1 MNRFFTLLLV
11 SSLFV
16 SSVEANERT
25 KDEKVSIASSVLGL
39 APSTRGVDQA
49 PLQLLQSTDTYTVLG
64 NSNEYAVISND
75 DSFDAVIAYSYSP
88 FNPEINS
95 SLAWFLNAAAQVMA
109 SNLQNG
115 ENMTRASVIP
125 KGDFKSEVS
134 PLCQSLWSQSKP
146 FNNLCPTTS
155 KGKAYPTGC
164 VATALSQIMY
174 FHKYPVHGKGSH
186 QYSFTPATGDGRLL
200 SWDFENSTFDWAN
213 MIDDYSKDYT
223 DEQANAVANLMAAVG
238 VSVDM
243 QYTEAGSGAMS
254 REARYGL
261 INYFDYSKNINWMN
275 RSYYS
280 ASEWMKLI
288 YTEVNS
294 NRPIYY
300 TGVDTRSGGHAFVLD
315 GYDADGLVHINWG
328 WGPNGGNG
336 YFDIAL
342 LNPSSYQFSE
352 GQDMLIGISS
362 ETCLQY
368 ESRIYSE
375 DALSVSKVANFLNV
389 QPGKLYNQT
398 GDDFTGDIAV
408 IMEASDGTKYAVQTV
423 ACSKIPTYYYIN
435 DNSSSS
441 YKIGGLITL
450 PTTLPDGDYRV
461 YMASKCD
468 KDSDWRLVR
477 RANEQVNS
485 FMVTMKDGKLASIGD
500 AVTDD
505 SWVITGIEKIA
516 ANPALPSD
524 ARTFNLQGQRVKDS
538 YHGVVIK
545 KGKKYV
551 Q

>member
-25 KDEKVSIASSVLGL
+25 EDEKVSIASSVLGL
-39 APSTRGVDQA
+39 APSTRGVNQA

-95 SLAWFLNAAAQVMA
+95 SLSWFLNAAAQVMA
-109 SNLQNG
+109 SNLPNG
-115 ENMTRASVIP
+115 EAMTRASVIP
-125 KGDFKSEVS
+125 KGDFKAEVAS
-134 PLCQSLWSQSKP
+134 LCQSLWSQSKP

-174 FHKYPVHGKGSH
+174 FHKYPVRGKGSH
-186 QYSFTPATGDGRLL
+186 QYSFTPSTGDGRLL
-200 SWDFENSTFDWAN
+200 SWDFENTTFDWAN

-261 INYFDYSKNINWMN
+261 INYFDYNKNINWVN

-300 TGVDTRSGGHAFVLD
+300 TGDDTRSGGHAFVLD
-315 GYDADGLVHINWG
+315 GYDAQGLVHINWG
-328 WGPNGGNG
+328 WGPEGGNG

-342 LNPSSYQFSE
+342 LNPNGFQFSE
-352 GQDMLIGISS
+352 GQDMLMGISP
-362 ETCLQY
+362 ETCLQF

-408 IMEASDGTKYAVQTV
+408 IMEASDGTKYAVQTA

-435 DNSSSS
+435 GSGSTV
-441 YKIGGLITL
+441 KIGGLITL

-485 FMVTMKDGKLASIGD
+485 FMVTMKDGKLTSIGD
-500 AVTDD
+500 AVADD
-505 SWVITGIEKIA
+505 SWVETAIQQIA
-516 ANPALPSD
+516 VNPANSLD
-524 ARTFNLQGQRVKDS
+524 AKSFNINGQQVDDS

>member
-25 KDEKVSIASSVLGL
+25 KDEKVSIASSVLGW

-64 NSNEYAVISND
+64 NGNEYAVISND

-115 ENMTRASVIP
+115 VAMTRASVIP
-125 KGDFKSEVS
+125 KGDFKSEVA
-134 PLCQSLWSQSKP
+134 PLGQSLWSQSKP

-174 FHKYPVHGKGSH
+174 YHKYPVHGKGSH
-186 QYSFTPATGDGRLL
+186 QYSFTPSTGDGRLL
-200 SWDFENSTFDWAN
+200 SWDFENTTFDWAN

-261 INYFDYSKNINWMN
+261 INYFDYNKNINWVN

-300 TGVDTRSGGHAFVLD
+300 TGDDTRSGGHAFVLD

-336 YFDIAL
+336 FYDIAL
-342 LNPSSYQFSE
+342 LNPAGYQFSE
-352 GQDMLIGISS
+352 GQDMLIGISP

-408 IMEASDGTKYAVQTV
+408 IMEASDGTKYAVQTA
-423 ACSKIPTYYYIN
+423 ACTKIPTYYYIN
-435 DNSSSS
+435 GSGSAV
-441 YKIGGLITL
+441 KIGGLITL

-500 AVTDD
+500 AVADD
-505 SWVITGIEKIA
+505 SWVETAIQQIA
-516 ANPALPSD
+516 VNPANSLD
-524 ARTFNLQGQRVKDS
+524 AKSFNINGQQVDDS

>member
-1 MNRFFTLLLV
+1 MNRIFTLLLI

-16 SSVEANERT
+16 GSIEAKERT
-25 KDEKVSIASSVLGL
+25 NDEKVSIASSVLGMG
-39 APSTRGVDQA
+39 PVTRSVNHA
-49 PLQLLQSTDTYTVLG
+49 TVQLLKSTDTYAVLG
-64 NSNEYAVISND
+64 NSNEYVVVSND
-75 DSFDAVIAYSYSP
+75 DSFDAVIAYSRSP
-88 FNPEINS
+88 FTPETNS
-95 SLAWFLNAAAQVMA
+95 SLAWFLHAAAQVMK
-109 SNLQNG
+109 SSLQNG
-115 ENMTRASVIP
+115 ETITRASVIP
-125 KGDFKSEVS
+125 QGDFKSEVA
-134 PLCQSLWSQSKP
+134 PLCKSLWSQSKP

-261 INYFDYSKNINWMN
+261 INYFGYNANINWMN
-275 RSYYS
+275 RSFYS
-280 ASEWMKLI
+280 AKEWMRFI
-288 YTEVNS
+288 YTELNQ

-300 TGVDTRSGGHAFVLD
+300 TGDDTRSGGHAFVLD
-315 GYDADGLVHINWG
+315 GYDEQGLVHINWG
-328 WGPNGGNG
+328 WGPNGDNG
-336 YFDIAL
+336 FYDIAL
-342 LNPSSYQFSE
+342 LNPAGYQFSE

-362 ETCLQY
+362 EVCLQY

-408 IMEASDGTKYAVQTV
+408 IMEASDGTKYAVQTA

-435 DNSSSS
+435 GSGSTV
-441 YKIGGLITL
+441 KIGGLITL

-461 YMASKCD
+461 YIASKCD

-485 FMVTMKDGKLASIGD
+485 FMVVMKDGKLASVGD
-500 AVTDD
+500 AVQDD

-516 ANPALPSD
+516 ANPALPSN
-524 ARTFNLQGQRVKDS
+524 ARTFNLQGQRVEDS